1 MLKFIGDRLK
11 ERSTWVGIL
20 SIITVAGIS
29 LSPEQQEAII
39 LAGTAIVAAVF
50 TFTPDK

>member
-20 SIITVAGIS
+20 SIVTAAGLS
-29 LSPEQQEAII
+29 LTPEQQGAII
-39 LAGTAIVAAVF
+39 AAGLAITGVVF